1 MKISYSMLVHNE
13 TDTLEKLL
21 KFLVKWKNDDDEIV
35 ILDDYSDNE
44 KTKEI
49 LDFYVSTYD
58 IVYEQ
63 RNLLK
68 DFASQKNYL
77 KNMGS
82 GDYSFNLDADE
93 MISLWMIKNVHEI
106 IEANDGIDL
115 IWIPRVNTVDGFTQ
129 EDVQKWGWRV
139 NEKGWVNYPDYQA
152 RVFRNR
158 EDIRWTRP
166 LHEYITGCKT
176 YSHLPPHEELSL
188 YHPKTMEK
196 QEKQNMFYMENFSKD
211 LLVRR

>member
-68 DFASQKNYL
+68 DFASQKNHF
-77 KNMGS
+77 KSMGS

-115 IWIPRVNTVDGFTQ
+115 IYLPRINTVDGITD
-129 EDVQKWGWRV
+129 EHCRMYGYKV
-139 NEKGWVNYPDYQA
+139 NEEGWINFPDWQG
-152 RVFRNR
+152 RIFRNR
-158 EDIRWTRP
+158 PNIRWQYKV
-166 LHEYITGCKT
+166 HEMITGYQT
-176 YSHLPPHEELSL
+176 YATLPTDKPFCIL
-188 YHPKTMEK
+188 HPKTIEK
-196 QEKQNMFYMENFSKD
+196 QVEQNKFYNEEINGI
-211 LLVRR
+211 RR

>member
-21 KFLVKWKNDDDEIV
+21 KFLVKWKHEDDEIV

-44 KTKEI
+44 KTREI

-106 IEANDGIDL
+106 IQANEGIDL
-115 IWIPRVNTVDGFTQ
+115 IYLPRVNTVDGITD
-129 EDVQKWGWRV
+129 EHCRMYGYKV
-139 NEKGWVNYPDYQA
+139 NEEGWINFPDWQG
-152 RVFRNR
+152 RIFRNR
-158 EDIRWTRP
+158 PNIRWQHKV
-166 LHEYITGCKT
+166 HEMITGFQT
-176 YSHLPPHEELSL
+176 YATLPTDKPFCIL
-188 YHPKTMEK
+188 HPKTIEK
-196 QEKQNMFYMENFSKD
+196 QVEQNKFYNEEISGIRK
-211 LLVRR
+211 

>member
-21 KFLVKWKNDDDEIV
+21 KFLVKWKHEGDEIV

-106 IEANDGIDL
+106 IEANEGIDL
-115 IWIPRVNTVDGFTQ
+115 IYLPRINTVDGITD
-129 EDVQKWGWRV
+129 EHCRMYGYKV
-139 NEKGWVNYPDYQA
+139 NEEGWINFPDWQG
-152 RVFRNR
+152 RIFRNR
-158 EDIRWTRP
+158 PNIRWEKKV
-166 LHEYITGCKT
+166 HEMITGFQT
-176 YSHLPPHEELSL
+176 YATLPTDKPFCIL
-188 YHPKTMEK
+188 HPKTIEK
-196 QEKQNMFYMENFSKD
+196 QVEQNKFYNEEISGIRK
-211 LLVRR
+211 